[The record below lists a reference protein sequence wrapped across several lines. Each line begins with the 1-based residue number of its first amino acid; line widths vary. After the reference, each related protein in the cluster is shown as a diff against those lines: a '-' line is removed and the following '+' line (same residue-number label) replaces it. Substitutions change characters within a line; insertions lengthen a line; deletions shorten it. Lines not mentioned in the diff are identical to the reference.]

1 MSENVRG
8 LKQLLE
14 KLLKTTSK
22 VFIVGHK
29 EPDYDSI
36 GSSIGLQ
43 TLCQALGKEAYIV
56 LDEPEIDIEP
66 GVKKIVDECS
76 DMFNMISIDEYKKLK
91 DEDSLLIMTDVNK
104 RHMIPIT
111 EDIDSFKEILI
122 LDHHEE
128 DLHTVNTPHHLINP
142 KISSASEIV
151 SQLLHAFR
159 IKYSKDV
166 ANLLL
171 AGIVLDTKRFKK
183 NTTQNTHDVARIL
196 ISNGGDN
203 DFVNDLFLE
212 EFDADRKINDLVF
225 NGTFF
230 QHYQNMLFQ
239 NHNISFTLNRENP
252 HTLYR
257 KEEIAKAADKMLK
270 YRIDAAFVMGFVKEG
285 LISISARGKTQ
296 VDVGAIMAKMNGGGN
311 AQSAGGRIASDDIV
325 EVEEQLM
332 KIVAETIEQIDQNAQ
347 EQPLQKI
354 KLPI

>member
-14 KLLKTTSK
+14 KLLKTSSK

-43 TLCQALGKEAYIV
+43 TLCQALGKEVYIV
-56 LDEPEIDIEP
+56 LDEPEIDMEP

-104 RHMIPIT
+104 RHMIPLT

-128 DLHTVNTPHHLINP
+128 DLHTVNTPHHLIDP

-151 SQLLHAFR
+151 GQLLHAFK
-159 IKYSKDV
+159 IKYNKDV
-166 ANLLL
+166 ANFLL

-183 NTTQNTHDVARIL
+183 NTTQNTHGVARIL
-196 ISNGGDN
+196 IENGGDN
-203 DFVNDLFLE
+203 DFVNELFLE

-239 NHNISFTLNRENP
+239 NHNISVTLNREAP
-252 HTLYR
+252 HTIYR
-257 KEEIAKAADKMLK
+257 KEEIAKASDKMLK

-285 LISISARGKTQ
+285 LISISARGKNQ
-296 VDVGAIMAKMNGGGN
+296 IDVGAIMSKMNGGGN
-311 AQSAGGRIASDDIV
+311 AQSAGGRIVSDDIL

-332 KIVAETIEQIDQNAQ
+332 QIVAESIEQIDKNAQ

>member
-1 MSENVRG
+1 M
-8 LKQLLE
+8 LLE
-14 KLLKTTSK
+14 
-22 VFIVGHK
+22 
-29 EPDYDSI
+29 
-36 GSSIGLQ
+36 
-43 TLCQALGKEAYIV
+43 
-56 LDEPEIDIEP
+56 
-66 GVKKIVDECS
+66 
-76 DMFNMISIDEYKKLK
+76 
-91 DEDSLLIMTDVNK
+91 
-104 RHMIPIT
+104 
-111 EDIDSFKEILI
+111 
-122 LDHHEE
+122 
-128 DLHTVNTPHHLINP
+128 
-142 KISSASEIV
+142 
-151 SQLLHAFR
+151 
-159 IKYSKDV
+159 
-166 ANLLL
+166 
-171 AGIVLDTKRFKK
+171 
-183 NTTQNTHDVARIL
+183 QNTHNVARIL

-270 YRIDAAFVMGFVKEG
+270 YRIDAAFVMGFLKEG